1 MADIIKLSSANDR
14 FSHGAK
20 ARNSAPL
27 NGSAQILFFTG
38 VRYERRTTEPETPAP
53 TTANRDAASPEKL
66 SNPDKRMT
74 LR

>member
-14 FSHGAK
+14 FSQGAK

-53 TTANRDAASPEKL
+53 TTANRGRSQSRKAAKS
-66 SNPDKRMT
+66 
-74 LR
+74 